1 MPPNTEPEITSRAA
15 AAARTKTAILDAARR
30 LFVTHGY
37 GETSVRAIAGEA
49 GVDPALVIRHFGS
62 KEKLFLDTVTF
73 RDFFAHVTAGPLE
86 GMGARIVANLRNNRV
101 DPTFSAYRAMM
112 RASDSD
118 LVRERLVS
126 AMQVMFVE
134 PLAPRLEGPDAV
146 LRARL
151 IAAQVGGLIDAIAIL
166 GDPVIAG
173 ADSER
178 LETLFGA
185 AIQTLIEYR
194 D

>member
-1 MPPNTEPEITSRAA
+1 VPPNTEPEITSRAA